1 MKLRT
6 RLLIAF
12 FTIVLVPALL
22 FYMSVMMLT
31 TYQAKAI
38 EKTYG
43 INSGQNLFTGA
54 SIQIFDSLTQKSQE
68 ELLNTIYLSLI
79 HISPDG
85 MRILPGQRKYKED
98 PFGAGTA

>member
-1 MKLRT
+1 MEIRSFMKLRT

-54 SIQIFDSLTQKSQE
+54 SIQIFDSLTPV
-68 ELLNTIYLSLI
+68 LSLI
-79 HISPDG
+79 HS
-85 MRILPGQRKYKED
+85 
-98 PFGAGTA
+98 